1 MSEAATPKFV
11 HLHVHS
17 HYSLL
22 DGLSKIDQLVNRA
35 KELGMP
41 ALALTDHGVMY
52 GAIEFYQKALKAG
65 IKPIIGCEAYLTED
79 LHDRTPRT
87 DRRDYYH
94 LLLLAKNE
102 AGYKNLMKLT
112 TIAHL
117 EGFYYKPRI
126 DKATLRKHSAGLI
139 ATSGCLGA
147 EVPRVLSAG
156 QYDKAKQLANEYREI
171 FGAEN
176 FFMEVQGH
184 PNIPEQGL
192 VNKQIIQIGR
202 ELNIPIIATQD
213 SHYLRKE
220 DADAHDVLLAVQTG
234 NQLSDPDRL
243 SLKVDDF
250 SLASAKEMAARFP
263 DLPEVLENTLK
274 IADMCNLEIQ
284 LGKSLLPPYPLPNGE
299 TAMSYLRKLCQ
310 TGLPN
315 RYGETPAQ
323 TVLDRL
329 EYELGVIEET
339 GFATYFLIVQDFVN
353 WAKQHGIIV
362 GPGRGSAA
370 GSLVT
375 YLLNIT
381 NLDPLKYNLFFE
393 RFLNP
398 ERISMPDIDIDFDDA
413 RRGEVFEYVRQKYG
427 TDHFAQ
433 IITFGTMAARGS
445 IRDAGRALG
454 FAYDFCDKIA
464 KLIPFNPSQTEKDG
478 WLEKCVNSVAELKQL
493 YDTNNDVRTL
503 IDAAKRLEGV
513 ARHSSTHACA
523 IVITPEPLTE
533 YVPLQKGTNE
543 GDVITQY
550 EMHAIEALGLLK
562 MDFLGLSNLTIIN
575 DALKLIEQDHQI
587 KIDIDKIPLD
597 DVKTFQLLQRA
608 QTVGIFQLESGG
620 MRRHLKDLKPTEVE
634 DLIAMV
640 SLYRPGPME
649 LIPEYVARKHGYKRV
664 EYLHA
669 KLEPVLKNTYGIM
682 VYQEQLIEAV
692 QVLAGFTRA
701 EADVLR
707 KAVGKKIKKLLD
719 EQEGKFKV
727 GAEKVGTPKPI
738 ADEFWRLVEP
748 FNRYA
753 FNRCLTGDT
762 EVLDYQSGQ
771 LVKIGE
777 FGTKPVKTIL
787 ALDTDFKLKPA
798 KVKNVFN
805 NGIKKVF
812 AVRTASGREIKATA
826 NHPFLGVEGWTQL
839 ADLKIS
845 DKIAVPRTLTTRAK
859 QNFPDF
865 KLATLGYLLAEG
877 NFCHPHGVYFYST
890 QSDEL
895 ADYQSNLEQFKNTRG
910 KLLVRRDGSASAR
923 SLYSGRINLKI
934 PSELARWVELLGL
947 KYKKATE
954 KFIPDFVFQLP
965 LEKIAVLIGKMFQ
978 GDGCISLKRVGP
990 QIFYATSSKKI
1001 AHQLQHL
1008 LLRFGIL
1015 NTIHQ
1020 KKFKYRDGIKLGYT
1034 VSISRWDNIEKFVR
1048 YFSPHLIG
1056 KKHATCL
1063 TILKNHPIINGTVKP
1078 WAARGSKDTIPVS
1091 LIRDILRK
1099 AVAKAGYSY
1108 AEFARASG
1116 LSERLSGLDSRKSGF
1131 LRETIQKLAMIL
1143 NNETIS
1149 QLSNSDVLWDE
1160 VKEIKEI
1167 GEQQT
1172 YDLEIEDKHNF
1183 VANDFIVHN
1192 SHAACYAMIAYQTA
1206 YLKANYPTEFMTAFL
1221 NSESGD
1227 VERVAFLIEESQ
1239 NMGIEV
1245 LAPDINESFERF
1257 SVTGRPAPE
1266 VEPAFGNA
1274 GIATDQ
1280 VAGTQSRRSNI
1291 GTGKEESGG
1300 KSASYLP
1307 TLPAEVDQ
1315 PGQSV
1320 NRKTVTGKE
1329 GFQQR
1334 GNIGTGTIRFGLS
1347 AIKNVGENIVKA
1359 IIAERVANGPYESI
1373 ENFITRVQNKDLNKK
1388 SLESLIK
1395 CGALD
1400 NFGERNLL
1408 LNNIEQLLSYAK
1420 ESQRH
1425 AASGQLNLFASEPAI
1440 AASLPAIRLQPAP
1453 PISLTERL
1461 LWEKELVGLFVSG
1474 HPLKDYQKELSAES
1488 GLVAIDSL
1496 VPRPAPELPS
1506 ADIEPRVEPRLQGTP
1521 HSHEIDHQTNTVK
1534 LNGNGPS
1541 TALRAGNGSVKIG
1554 GIVTKIQK
1562 IVTKTGKPMLFSW
1575 VEDLTSKI
1583 EVVVFPTI
1591 LDKYPTAWVE
1601 NQVLIIKGKLNDRDG
1616 VPKLLCDE
1624 VKLVSPSTMVPAASI
1639 A

>member
-274 IADMCNLEIQ
+274 IADMSN
-284 LGKSLLPPYPLPNGE
+284 
-299 TAMSYLRKLCQ
+299 LRKLCQ

-550 EMHAIEALGLLK
+550 KMHAIEALGLLK

-719 EQEGKFKV
+719 EQEGKFKA
-727 GAEKVGTPKPI
+727 GAEKIGTPKAV
-738 ADEFWRLVEP
+738 ADKFWTLVEP

-753 FNRCLTGDT
+753 F
-762 EVLDYQSGQ
+762 
-771 LVKIGE
+771 
-777 FGTKPVKTIL
+777 
-787 ALDTDFKLKPA
+787 
-798 KVKNVFN
+798 
-805 NGIKKVF
+805 
-812 AVRTASGREIKATA
+812 GR
-826 NHPFLGVEGWTQL
+826 
-839 ADLKIS
+839 
-845 DKIAVPRTLTTRAK
+845 
-859 QNFPDF
+859 
-865 KLATLGYLLAEG
+865 
-877 NFCHPHGVYFYST
+877 
-890 QSDEL
+890 
-895 ADYQSNLEQFKNTRG
+895 
-910 KLLVRRDGSASAR
+910 
-923 SLYSGRINLKI
+923 
-934 PSELARWVELLGL
+934 
-947 KYKKATE
+947 
-954 KFIPDFVFQLP
+954 
-965 LEKIAVLIGKMFQ
+965 
-978 GDGCISLKRVGP
+978 
-990 QIFYATSSKKI
+990 
-1001 AHQLQHL
+1001 
-1008 LLRFGIL
+1008 
-1015 NTIHQ
+1015 
-1020 KKFKYRDGIKLGYT
+1020 
-1034 VSISRWDNIEKFVR
+1034 
-1048 YFSPHLIG
+1048 
-1056 KKHATCL
+1056 
-1063 TILKNHPIINGTVKP
+1063 
-1078 WAARGSKDTIPVS
+1078 
-1091 LIRDILRK
+1091 
-1099 AVAKAGYSY
+1099 
-1108 AEFARASG
+1108 
-1116 LSERLSGLDSRKSGF
+1116 
-1131 LRETIQKLAMIL
+1131 
-1143 NNETIS
+1143 
-1149 QLSNSDVLWDE
+1149 
-1160 VKEIKEI
+1160 
-1167 GEQQT
+1167 
-1172 YDLEIEDKHNF
+1172 
-1183 VANDFIVHN
+1183 
-1192 SHAACYAMIAYQTA
+1192 SHAACYAILAYQTA
-1206 YLKANYPTEFMTAFL
+1206 YLKGNYPLEFMAAL
-1221 NSESGD
+1221 MNSDSGD
-1227 VERVAFLIEESQ
+1227 IERIAFLIDECRT
-1239 NMGIEV
+1239 MDIEV
-1245 LAPDINESFERF
+1245 LPPHINESMATF
-1257 SVTGRPAPE
+1257 AP
-1266 VEPAFGNA
+1266 
-1274 GIATDQ
+1274 
-1280 VAGTQSRRSNI
+1280 I
-1291 GTGKEESGG
+1291 GSK
-1300 KSASYLP
+1300 
-1307 TLPAEVDQ
+1307 
-1315 PGQSV
+1315 
-1320 NRKTVTGKE
+1320 
-1329 GFQQR
+1329 
-1334 GNIGTGTIRFGLS
+1334 IRFGLS
-1347 AIKNVGENIVKA
+1347 AVKNVGANVIAA
-1359 IIAERVANGPYESI
+1359 II
-1373 ENFITRVQNKDLNKK
+1373 
-1388 SLESLIK
+1388 
-1395 CGALD
+1395 
-1400 NFGERNLL
+1400 GE
-1408 LNNIEQLLSYAK
+1408 
-1420 ESQRH
+1420 
-1425 AASGQLNLFASEPAI
+1425 
-1440 AASLPAIRLQPAP
+1440 
-1453 PISLTERL
+1453 
-1461 LWEKELVGLFVSG
+1461 
-1474 HPLKDYQKELSAES
+1474 
-1488 GLVAIDSL
+1488 
-1496 VPRPAPELPS
+1496 
-1506 ADIEPRVEPRLQGTP
+1506 
-1521 HSHEIDHQTNTVK
+1521 
-1534 LNGNGPS
+1534 
-1541 TALRAGNGSVKIG
+1541 
-1554 GIVTKIQK
+1554 
-1562 IVTKTGKPMLFSW
+1562 
-1575 VEDLTSKI
+1575 
-1583 EVVVFPTI
+1583 
-1591 LDKYPTAWVE
+1591 
-1601 NQVLIIKGKLNDRDG
+1601 
-1616 VPKLLCDE
+1616 
-1624 VKLVSPSTMVPAASI
+1624 
-1639 A
+1639 